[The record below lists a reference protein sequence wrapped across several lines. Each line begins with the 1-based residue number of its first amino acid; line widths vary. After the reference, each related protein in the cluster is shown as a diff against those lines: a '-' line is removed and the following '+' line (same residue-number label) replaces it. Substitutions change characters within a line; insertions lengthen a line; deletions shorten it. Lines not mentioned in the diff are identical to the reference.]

1 MKVTVFGKE
10 CTVPDNIRLQEL
22 ASSQPEG
29 KYPYVLAKVNG
40 KLQELFHTAC
50 GGDEIEFLDVT
61 DAAGFDAMRRSASM
75 LFLAAAHDVLQERAD
90 EIVQHF
96 TIGSGFYFTFG
107 SGCGAL
113 TPEVLRAIEERM
125 HAMCEQGIP
134 FVKRSVP
141 TRIARLLFS
150 KRGMPDKEKLFRTR
164 ISSSVNIYSLG
175 DYQDYYYGYMVPDTS
190 VLGLFELLPE
200 RDGVILNLPRRKQP
214 DVLPEFQSSV
224 KLMDAQ
230 LLGEAFSERQ
240 GIGTVA
246 DLNEMIIRGETAQTI
261 LVSEALQES
270 LIAEIARKIAEK
282 ESIRFVMIAGPSS
295 SGKTTFSQRL
305 CIQLTAHGLRPHG
318 IGVDNYFR
326 NRADMVPGPDGKLDF
341 ESLAAVDVEAF
352 NRDMT
357 ALLDGETVDMPTF
370 DFIEGKRVYKGEKLT
385 LGKGDILVIEGIHCL
400 NDDLSSLIPAESKFR
415 VYISALTQLNIDAH
429 NRIPSADGRLIRRII
444 RDYRTRGYSAAQ
456 TIAMWDSV
464 REGEEKYIFPYQE
477 TADVF
482 FNSALPYEI
491 AALKTYIQPLLF
503 QVGEEDSSYL
513 EARRLLKFLDY
524 FIAVPSEG
532 VPTNSILREFI
543 GGGCFHM

>member
-1 MKVTVFGKE
+1 MTVTVFGNAY
-10 CTVPDNIRLQEL
+10 TVPDGTTLKEL
-22 ASSQPEG
+22 ASLLPG
-29 KYPYVLAKVNG
+29 NGFPYVLAKVNG

-50 GGDEIEFLDVT
+50 DGDDIEFLDVT

-75 LFLAAAHDVLQERAD
+75 LFLAAAHDVLKERAD
-90 EIVQHF
+90 RMTQHF

-107 SGCGAL
+107 SGSGA
-113 TPEVLRAIEERM
+113 PSKDVLSAIEKRM
-125 HAMCEQGIP
+125 HEMCGQAIP

-141 TRIARLLFS
+141 TKKARLLFS
-150 KRGMPDKEKLFRTR
+150 KQGMPDKEKLFRTR
-164 ISSSVNIYSLG
+164 ISSTVNVYSLG

-190 VLGLFELLPE
+190 VLSLFELIPE
-200 RDGVILNLPRRKQP
+200 RDGVILNLPRRKRP
-214 DVLPEFQSSV
+214 DVLPVFQSSA

-230 LLGEAFSERQ
+230 ILGESYTEKQ
-240 GIGTVA
+240 GISTVA

-261 LVSEALQES
+261 LISEALQES
-270 LIAEIARKIAEK
+270 LISDIAEK
-282 ESIRFVMIAGPSS
+282 VAEKEAVRFVMIAGPSS

-305 CIQLTAHGLRPHG
+305 CIQLTAHGRRPHC

-341 ESLAAVDVEAF
+341 ESLSAVDVETF

-357 ALLDGETVDMPTF
+357 ALLKGETVDMPTF
-370 DFIEGKRVYKGEKLT
+370 DFIEGRRVYKGEKLT
-385 LGKGDILVIEGIHCL
+385 FGKGDVLVIEGIHCL
-400 NDDLSSLIPAESKFR
+400 NDELSSLIPAESKYR

-429 NRIPSADGRLIRRII
+429 NRIPSTDGRLIRRII
-444 RDYRTRGYSAAQ
+444 RDHRTRGYSASQ

-464 REGEEKYIFPYQE
+464 REGEEKNIFPFQE

-482 FNSALPYEI
+482 FNSALPYET
-491 AALKTYIQPLLF
+491 AALKTYVQPLLF
-503 QVGEEDSSYL
+503 QVGEDDPSYL

-524 FIAVPSEG
+524 FIAVPTEG